1 MIELLWRIT
10 VGSWITAGAIIS
22 LRLLFRKHL
31 SAKSKYLLWLL
42 LLVRLMLPV
51 LPESPLSV
59 MNLTKAPAPVTV
71 TAPISRQSVQTTT
84 AETEMMPAKIAAPS
98 DSRPTSGQ
106 MMLVLWI
113 AGVVVCGSVYGIMTI
128 RTARRLR
135 SMEPI
140 QSVGVQNRY
149 EAIRRQLK
157 IRRTITLRYGDRAM
171 IGGLVHPTL
180 ILPRELTGQ
189 RLKAAI
195 THELM
200 HYRSGDLW
208 ITAWWRVLCCVYWFN
223 PVVWLCFFWAR
234 RDCEKACDQRVLSCE
249 SVSPAVYA
257 ALLYEEATMKPKI
270 RVGTTAFGGGG
281 LKSRIYGISV
291 YRKPKITMTILAVVL
306 CLLISACTLTD
317 SVKSNGTASAENQN
331 TLAKSTELSAEESW
345 DRPVEISDHQKQAVM
360 AHIMCQWMD
369 GKQFD
374 PEDHD
379 YFWRVTSY
387 YASNVFMDY
396 DAMDEDTAHAT
407 FTPDQ
412 VVELAA
418 VLFPTLDITDAAQL
432 PGIPGYVL
440 DENTTVPVELLDDG
454 NYRFPLGNYG
464 DVTLDFLII
473 SQNELQATLESG
485 EEGSLGI
492 WNVTLTAEGG
502 IKSVKLK

>member
-59 MNLTKAPAPVTV
+59 MTLANTSAPVTAA
-71 TAPISRQSVQTTT
+71 APISRQSAQNPA
-84 AETEMMPAKIAAPS
+84 AEHEMTSAITAAPTS
-98 DSRPTSGQ
+98 QRPTSRQ
-106 MMLVLWI
+106 IVFALWI
-113 AGVVVCGSVYGIMTI
+113 AGVLVCGSAYGIMTI
-128 RTARRLR
+128 QTARRLR

-140 QSVGVQNRY
+140 QSAGVQNRY
-149 EAIRRQLK
+149 EAIRQQLG

-171 IGGLVHPTL
+171 IGGLLRPTL

-208 ITAWWRVLCCVYWFN
+208 IAAWWRMLCCLYWFN

-270 RVGTTAFGGGG
+270 RVGTTAFGG
-281 LKSRIYGISV
+281 
-291 YRKPKITMTILAVVL
+291 
-306 CLLISACTLTD
+306 
-317 SVKSNGTASAENQN
+317 
-331 TLAKSTELSAEESW
+331 
-345 DRPVEISDHQKQAVM
+345 
-360 AHIMCQWMD
+360 
-369 GKQFD
+369 
-374 PEDHD
+374 
-379 YFWRVTSY
+379 
-387 YASNVFMDY
+387 
-396 DAMDEDTAHAT
+396 
-407 FTPDQ
+407 
-412 VVELAA
+412 
-418 VLFPTLDITDAAQL
+418 
-432 PGIPGYVL
+432 
-440 DENTTVPVELLDDG
+440 
-454 NYRFPLGNYG
+454 
-464 DVTLDFLII
+464 
-473 SQNELQATLESG
+473 
-485 EEGSLGI
+485 
-492 WNVTLTAEGG
+492 
-502 IKSVKLK
+502 

>member
-1 MIELLWRIT
+1 MIELLWRVT

-51 LPESPLSV
+51 LPESPLS
-59 MNLTKAPAPVTV
+59 MMTLANTSAPVTAA
-71 TAPISRQSVQTTT
+71 APISRQSAQNPA
-84 AETEMMPAKIAAPS
+84 AEHEMTSAITAAPTS
-98 DSRPTSGQ
+98 QRPTSRQ
-106 MMLVLWI
+106 IVFALWI
-113 AGVVVCGSVYGIMTI
+113 AGVLVCGSAYGIMTI
-128 RTARRLR
+128 QTARRLR

-140 QSVGVQNRY
+140 QSAGVQNRY
-149 EAIRRQLK
+149 EAIRQQLG

-171 IGGLVHPTL
+171 IGGLLRPML

-208 ITAWWRVLCCVYWFN
+208 IAAWWRMLCCLYWCN
-223 PVVWLCFFWAR
+223 AVVWLCFFWAR

-257 ALLYEEATMKPKI
+257 ALLYEEATMRQKI
-270 RVGTTAFGGGG
+270 HVGTTAFGGRG
-281 LKSRIYGISV
+281 LKSRIYGISI

-317 SVKSNGTASAENQN
+317 SMKPDTAASAEKLNAPAQS
-331 TLAKSTELSAEESW
+331 AESGAEESW
-345 DRPVEISDHQKQAVM
+345 DRPVTLSNSQEQAIM

-369 GKQFD
+369 GMQFD

-407 FTPDQ
+407 FTPEQ
-412 VVELAA
+412 VVEL
-418 VLFPTLDITDAAQL
+418 VNILFPTLGISDASAL

-440 DENTTVPVELLDDG
+440 DENTAVPVEVLSNGD
-454 NYRFPLGNYG
+454 YRFPLGNYG

-473 SQNELQATLESG
+473 SQNELQAALESG

-502 IKSVKLK
+502 IKSVKQ

>member
-1 MIELLWRIT
+1 MIELLWHIT

-59 MNLTKAPAPVTV
+59 MTLANTSAPVTAA
-71 TAPISRQSVQTTT
+71 APISRQSAQNPA
-84 AETEMMPAKIAAPS
+84 AEHEMTSAFTAAPTS
-98 DSRPTSGQ
+98 QRPTSRQ
-106 MMLVLWI
+106 IVFALWI
-113 AGVVVCGSVYGIMTI
+113 AGVLVCGSAYGIMTI
-128 RTARRLR
+128 QTARRLR

-149 EAIRRQLK
+149 EAIRQQLG

-171 IGGLVHPTL
+171 IGGLLRPTL

-208 ITAWWRVLCCVYWFN
+208 IAAWWRMLCCLYWFN
-223 PVVWLCFFWAR
+223 PVVWLCFFWVR

-257 ALLYEEATMKPKI
+257 ALLYEEATMKPRT

-281 LKSRIYGISV
+281 LKSRIYGISI

-317 SVKSNGTASAENQN
+317 SMKPDTAASAEKLNAPAQS
-331 TLAKSTELSAEESW
+331 AESGAEESW
-345 DRPVEISDHQKQAVM
+345 DRPVTLSNSQEQAIM

-369 GKQFD
+369 GMQFD

-407 FTPDQ
+407 FTPEQ
-412 VVELAA
+412 VVEL
-418 VLFPTLDITDAAQL
+418 VNILFPTLGISDASAL

-440 DENTTVPVELLDDG
+440 DENTAVPVEVLSNGD
-454 NYRFPLGNYG
+454 YCFPLGNYG

-473 SQNELQATLESG
+473 SQNELQAAAKKVHWESG
-485 EEGSLGI
+485 M
-492 WNVTLTAEGG
+492 
-502 IKSVKLK
+502 

>member
-1 MIELLWRIT
+1 MIELLWHIT
-10 VGSWITAGAIIS
+10 VGSWITAGAIIL

-59 MNLTKAPAPVTV
+59 MNLANTSAPVTAA
-71 TAPISRQSVQTTT
+71 APISRQSAQNPT
-84 AETEMMPAKIAAPS
+84 AEHEMTSAITAAPTS
-98 DSRPTSGQ
+98 QRPTSRQ
-106 MMLVLWI
+106 IVFVLWI
-113 AGVVVCGSVYGIMTI
+113 AGVLVCGSAYGIMTI
-128 RTARRLR
+128 QTARRLR

-140 QSVGVQNRY
+140 RSVGVQNRY
-149 EAIRRQLK
+149 EAIRQQLG

-171 IGGLVHPTL
+171 IGGLLRPTL

-200 HYRSGDLW
+200 HYHSGDLW
-208 ITAWWRVLCCVYWFN
+208 IAAWWRVLCCLYWFN
-223 PVVWLCFFWAR
+223 PVVWLCFFWAQ

-257 ALLYEEATMKPKI
+257 ALLYEEATMRQKI

-281 LKSRIYGISV
+281 LKSRICGISV
-291 YRKPKITMTILAVVL
+291 YCKPKITMTILAVVL
-306 CLLISACTLTD
+306 CLLISACTMTD
-317 SVKSNGTASAENQN
+317 SMKPDTAASAEKLN
-331 TLAKSTELSAEESW
+331 TPAQSAESGAEESW
-345 DRPVEISDHQKQAVM
+345 DRPVVLSSSQEQAIM

-369 GKQFD
+369 GVQFD

-407 FTPDQ
+407 FTPEQ
-412 VVELAA
+412 VVELANI
-418 VLFPTLDITDAAQL
+418 LFPTLGISDTSAL

-440 DENTTVPVELLDDG
+440 DENTAVPVEVLSNGD
-454 NYRFPLGNYG
+454 YRFPLGNYG

-473 SQNELQATLESG
+473 SQNELQAALESG
-485 EEGSLGI
+485 EDGSLGI

-502 IKSVKLK
+502 IKSVKQ